1 MRERDGGLQRA
12 YRECARVTR
21 SQARNFSYGIRLLR
35 ADRRDALCA
44 VYAVARRIDDIGD
57 GELPAATK
65 LAQLDQVRAALHR
78 LPETGGDPALVA
90 LADAASR
97 LPIPLASFD
106 ELVDGCV
113 ADVRDTRYE
122 TFTELVGYCRCVA
135 GSIGRLSLGVFDLR
149 PSVSRAEAD
158 KVADTLGIALQLT
171 NILRD
176 IVEDR
181 AVGRIYLPRQDLDRF
196 GCSLR
201 LGADGGLSDP
211 PDRLAALIRWQAVR
225 AERYYQTGLRLLPLL
240 DARSASCVSAM
251 TGIYR
256 RILARLERHPEDVL
270 RRRVSLPPWEKAWV
284 AASSLG
290 AAARGST
297 TSRRDPVAAGSV
309 R

>member
-1 MRERDGGLQRA
+1 MRDRYGGLERA

-57 GELPAATK
+57 GELPATTK
-65 LAQLDQVRAALHR
+65 LARLDQVRAALHR

-97 LPIPLASFD
+97 LPIPLTAFD

-113 ADVRDTRYE
+113 ADVRGTRYE
-122 TFTELVGYCRCVA
+122 TFAELVGYCRCVA

-158 KVADTLGIALQLT
+158 KLADTLGIALQLT

-196 GCSLR
+196 GCTLR

-211 PDRLAALIRWQAVR
+211 PDRLAALVRWQAVR

-240 DARSASCVSAM
+240 DRRSAACVAAM
-251 TGIYR
+251 AGIYHR
-256 RILARLERHPEDVL
+256 LLVRMVADPLAVTRYRI
-270 RRRVSLPPWEKAWV
+270 SLPRWEKAYV
-284 AASSLG
+284 AAR
-290 AAARGST
+290 AM
-297 TSRRDPVAAGSV
+297 AGSV
-309 R
+309 S